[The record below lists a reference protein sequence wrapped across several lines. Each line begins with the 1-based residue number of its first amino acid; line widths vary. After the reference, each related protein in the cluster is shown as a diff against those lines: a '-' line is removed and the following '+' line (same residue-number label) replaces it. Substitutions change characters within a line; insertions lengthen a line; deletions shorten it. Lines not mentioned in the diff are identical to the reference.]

1 MTCRYPIS
9 RSLFVHSSTEKDKK
23 ETKEPMTQESSFHF
37 VPELHLTEG
46 LLIFKSHSSLLRSE
60 TEKLS
65 LESSSLV
72 SENYCLRGFS

>member
-1 MTCRYPIS
+1 
-9 RSLFVHSSTEKDKK
+9 
-23 ETKEPMTQESSFHF
+23 MTQESSFHF

-65 LESSSLV
+65 LESFCNPSSSLV